1 MKSAAEKKEEK
12 EFEQRQGKEN
22 EKLNE
27 VSLRHKGVRV
37 IMLKVPKNDEYTEFA
52 YGFIR
57 YPDRTDISIAMTM
70 KDTDP
75 LKGKEIVLRNS
86 WLEGDNEILEDTEL
100 FLSACTVLDE
110 VIGVRQALLK
120 KNWVNGQST
129 K

>member
-1 MKSAAEKKEEK
+1 MKSAEDKQFDAKQKEEQERLDAISK
-12 EFEQRQGKEN
+12 KNG
-22 EKLNE
+22 
-27 VSLRHKGVRV
+27 GCRV
-37 IMLKVPKNDEYTEFA
+37 IMLKVPKNDQYTEFA
-52 YGFIR
+52 YGFIK

-110 VIGVRQALLK
+110 VIGVRQALVK
-120 KNWVNGQST
+120 KNWMNGR
-129 K
+129 